1 MREFGGVDDSVA
13 IIARHLLLSPRVEHT
28 GGRRGWVGD
37 SPLIRLDTTRIRA
50 LGWRPRLTIQQ
61 ALARTLQWFDANQYA
76 WREDPVE
83 SALS

>member
-1 MREFGGVDDSVA
+1 M
-13 IIARHLLLSPRVEHT
+13 

-50 LGWRPRLTIQQ
+50 LGWQPQLTIEQ
-61 ALARTLQWFDANQYA
+61 ALARTLEWFDANEYA
-76 WREDPVE
+76 WRDTAME